1 MKCRSL
7 LRSMTRS
14 VPGLSVLTLV
24 SLSLIGC
31 SDDVTE
37 IFQIADCGLERLD
50 LTGTW
55 TVAFTD
61 DTSTL
66 FNCNGVGPAPP
77 TVTVGPPSFVFND
90 ISVFASAANVG
101 FRFEDSAN
109 LLDGNVEADSCLM
122 LISLFDQ
129 DESQFLQCFGTF
141 DRPSGV
147 MLGGCDSTAVVD
159 PLNTSTVLADCDLN
173 PILGVTVTIT
183 P

>member
-7 LRSMTRS
+7 FRFMTRS
-14 VPGLSVLTLV
+14 VPGLPVLTLV

-31 SDDVTE
+31 GDDVTE
-37 IFQIADCGLERLD
+37 IFQIVDCGLERLD

-55 TVAFTD
+55 TVDFPVPLES
-61 DTSTL
+61 STL
-66 FNCNGVGPAPP
+66 FNCSDPSFNL
-77 TVTVGPPSFVFND
+77 TKVTMGPPSVSFND

-101 FRFEDSAN
+101 FQFEDSGN

-129 DESQFLQCFGTF
+129 DDSQFLQCLGTF

-159 PLNTSTVLADCDLN
+159 PNLTVLADCDLN
-173 PILGVTVTIT
+173 SILGVTVTIT

>member
-1 MKCRSL
+1 
-7 LRSMTRS
+7 MTRS
-14 VPGLSVLTLV
+14 VPGLPVLTLV

-37 IFQIADCGLERLD
+37 VFQIVDCGLERLD
-50 LTGTW
+50 LVGTW
-55 TVAFTD
+55 TVDFPVPLEKA
-61 DTSTL
+61 TL
-66 FNCNGVGPAPP
+66 FNCSGPGPSP
-77 TVTVGPPSFVFND
+77 TTVTAGPPPIPFND

-101 FRFEDSAN
+101 FRFEDLGN

-129 DESQFLQCFGTF
+129 DEFQFLQCFGTF

-147 MLGGCDSTAVVD
+147 MLGGCDSTSVVD
-159 PLNTSTVLADCDLN
+159 PLDFSTVRADCDLD